1 MTTQAQL
8 AARGSHSAESL
19 PVCICLRYFLNLH
32 HLAQSNFNEPP
43 FMTPIDSDPGL
54 NFSNYR
60 IACRIV
66 SVYYH
71 QNDENKASYASVL
84 LDVSFDMTDAVLG
97 MCSIVL

>member
-1 MTTQAQL
+1 MTTQA
-8 AARGSHSAESL
+8 SL
-19 PVCICLRYFLNLH
+19 HKVAILQSPYQYVSVFDTILNLH
-32 HLAQSNFNEPP
+32 HLAHSNFNEPP
-43 FMTPIDSDPGL
+43 FLKPIDSDPGL

-71 QNDENKASYASVL
+71 RDDEHKESYANVL
-84 LDVSFDMTDAVLG
+84 LDVSFDMIDAVLG